1 MRMRRETVSI
11 FGLACSIVIAQTV
24 ALFLSPFFIA
34 MNARAFDDP
43 NNVANPVIY
52 IILILVFTAL
62 ILGIVRMR
70 KKNIVKY
77 IVLGAMFLSMIIV
90 FFVPVWLG
98 LLLVPMAEDVQGNLA
113 FVLSVVISALITYA
127 LVKKPEWYVVDA
139 VGICVAA
146 GVTAIMGISF
156 SILPA
161 LLLLIGLA
169 VYDAISVYK
178 TKHMVTLADAVAS
191 EKLPILLVVP
201 KKLDY
206 TMEGQKSLKEQIASG
221 EEREAMFMGLGDM
234 IIPGV
239 LVVSA
244 LASNVDRI
252 DTLVFGISAP
262 LLVSLGTMIGGLVGF
277 SVLMRFVTRGNPQ
290 AGLPLLNTGAIL
302 GYIITYYIVFRDLT
316 FGVRFG

>member
-1 MRMRRETVSI
+1 MRMRKETVSI
-11 FGLACSIVIAQTV
+11 VAMACTIVIAQSV
-24 ALFLSPFFIA
+24 ALFLAPFFIS
-34 MNARAFDDP
+34 MNARAFEDP
-43 NNVANPVIY
+43 NSVANPVIY
-52 IILILVFTAL
+52 IILIIIFTAL
-62 ILGIVRMR
+62 ILGIVKMR
-70 KKNIVKY
+70 KQNLVKY
-77 IVLGAMFLSMIIV
+77 IVLGSMSLSMIMV
-90 FFVPVWLG
+90 FYIPVWLA
-98 LLLVPMAEDVQGNLA
+98 LLPIPMAEETQGNLA
-113 FVLSVVISALITYA
+113 LVLSIFISALITYA

-139 VGICVAA
+139 AGMCVAA

-201 KKLDY
+201 KKLGY
-206 TMEGQKSLKEQIASG
+206 TMAGQKSLKQQIASG

-252 DTLVFGISAP
+252 GTFIFGISAP
-262 LLVSLGTMIGGLVGF
+262 LLVSIGTMIGGLVGF
-277 SVLMRFVTRGNPQ
+277 SILMRFVIRGNPQ
-290 AGLPLLNTGAIL
+290 AGLPLLNSGVIV
-302 GYIITYYIVFRDLT
+302 GYIVTYYIVFRDLT
-316 FGVRFG
+316 FGVRLG